1 MCGFGIIHS
10 YFAAFL
16 ISGINIFM
24 YRAYKFKLKPT
35 IEQAQIFVSWMGA
48 GRWIWNQCLSQ
59 NRESY
64 ANTKKFIFRY
74 DLSKQLPELKKTH
87 KWLKEIPSQALQNRI
102 IDFNTALTRVWKQ
115 GNGFPK
121 FKSKHFEHHNTV
133 RIDQTNGH
141 INPRKKQIKIP
152 KMGWVKWN
160 RHRPL
165 TGKLKSITIKQENGV
180 WFCVCL
186 CDTGDVDQITQI
198 DQLDIVGIDMG
209 LKEFAVTSDGE
220 VIETPRLYRKKA
232 KKLAKLQRQH
242 SKKQKSSNNRNK
254 ATKKLRNLHYKIACQ
269 RRDFTHKASSSIT
282 KNYKL
287 IGVEDLNIAGM
298 MRNRSLA
305 KSIQDQGWAQF
316 VSQLIYKSQSNGGAT
331 VKINRWLPSSKTCSS
346 CGQTQPMPLSMRTY
360 ECNSCGMVIDRDHNA
375 AINIRRWAIE
385 ETNRCG
391 THRIYACGDT
401 SSGDEAYDSSSHM
414 SLKQEKLLVNRTRKP
429 RQLAAR

>member
-1 MCGFGIIHS
+1 
-10 YFAAFL
+10 
-16 ISGINIFM
+16 M

-35 IEQAQIFVSWMGA
+35 PEQAQIFVSWMGA

-59 NRESY
+59 NKESY

-87 KWLKEIPSQALQNRI
+87 EWLKVVPSQALQNRV

-121 FKSKHFEHHNTV
+121 YKSRRIEHHNTL

-141 INPRKKQIKIP
+141 IDPRKQQIKIP
-152 KMGWVKWN
+152 KMGWVKWT
-160 RHRPL
+160 RHRPI
-165 TGKLKSITIKQENGV
+165 TGKLKSITIKQENGI
-180 WFCVCL
+180 WFCICL
-186 CDTGDVDQITQI
+186 CEIPDLLPITQI
-198 DQLDIVGIDMG
+198 NQQDIVGIDLG

-220 VIETPRLYRKKA
+220 IIATPKLYRKRA
-232 KKLAKLQRQH
+232 RKLARLQRQH
-242 SKKQKSSNNRNK
+242 SKKQKASANREK
-254 ATKKLRNLHYKIACQ
+254 ARKKLKKLHYKIRCQ
-269 RRDFTHKASSSIT
+269 RSDFTHKASSRIT
-282 KNYKL
+282 KDYKI

-298 MRNRSLA
+298 MQNRSLA

-316 VSQLIYKSQSNGGAT
+316 VGQLEYKSRHNGGVT

-346 CGQTQPMPLSMRTY
+346 CGQTQSVPLSVRTY
-360 ECNSCGMVIDRDHNA
+360 ECSSCGMTMDRDHNA
-375 AINIRRWAIE
+375 AINIRRWTIE

-391 THRIYACGDT
+391 THQIYACEDT
-401 SSGDEAYDSSSHM
+401 SSGDEARDSSSYV
-414 SLKQEKLLVNRTRKP
+414 SLKQEKFSVNRTGKP